1 MKYKTVENGYIITIG
16 TGNGQ
21 ISITEE
27 EYKKIVNVLNNKPEH
42 KEGFGL
48 RLRDSDLTW
57 EEYQLPP
64 TPEPEPEA
72 EELLDILLGGDAE

>member
-21 ISITEE
+21 IPITEE
-27 EYKKIVNVLNNKPEH
+27 EYKEIINALNNKPEH
-42 KEGFGL
+42 KNSVGL
-48 RLRDSDLTW
+48 RLRDNDLAW

-64 TPEPEPEA
+64 APEPEPDA
-72 EELLDILLGGDAE
+72 EEILDILLGGDTE